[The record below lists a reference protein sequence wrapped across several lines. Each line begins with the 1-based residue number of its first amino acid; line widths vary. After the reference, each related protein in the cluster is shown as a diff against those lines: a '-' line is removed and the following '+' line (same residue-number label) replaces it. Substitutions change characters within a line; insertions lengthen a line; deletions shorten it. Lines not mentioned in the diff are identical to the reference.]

1 MKTKFFEQAPL
12 RHQNKYNYSQVNYV
26 DHKTKVIIICTQH
39 GEFSQ
44 TPHAHLKGQ
53 GCPVCGR
60 LKTRQA
66 KKLTTAHFITR
77 AQQKHG
83 NKYSYLKSN
92 YQGQDQLIEIICA
105 THGSFFQRAADH
117 WSGHGCNQC
126 AMQQRYQQLSLT
138 TEQFINKCK
147 IIHGDKYNYHLV
159 NYLKQDEMVEIVC
172 PYHGNFW
179 QRAVYHLQGCDC
191 PKCAL
196 NGISEGETIW
206 LNGLDIKERQVTLVI
221 DNKKIKVDGYD
232 RDNNTIYEY
241 YGNYW
246 HGNPQVFEPEDMNK
260 SVGLTFGELYQKTL
274 DRERLIKKAGFNL
287 IIKWET
293 DI

>member
-1 MKTKFFEQAPL
+1 
-12 RHQNKYNYSQVNYV
+12 
-26 DHKTKVIIICTQH
+26 
-39 GEFSQ
+39 
-44 TPHAHLKGQ
+44 
-53 GCPVCGR
+53 
-60 LKTRQA
+60 
-66 KKLTTAHFITR
+66 
-77 AQQKHG
+77 
-83 NKYSYLKSN
+83 
-92 YQGQDQLIEIICA
+92 
-105 THGSFFQRAADH
+105 
-117 WSGHGCNQC
+117 
-126 AMQQRYQQLSLT
+126 
-138 TEQFINKCK
+138 
-147 IIHGDKYNYHLV
+147 
-159 NYLKQDEMVEIVC
+159 VC